1 MATLPSLCPRQESVS
16 FEASAIASVAMTAA
30 GLG

>member
-16 FEASAIASVAMTAA
+16 LKASAIAKLAMTVAC
-30 GLG
+30 LG